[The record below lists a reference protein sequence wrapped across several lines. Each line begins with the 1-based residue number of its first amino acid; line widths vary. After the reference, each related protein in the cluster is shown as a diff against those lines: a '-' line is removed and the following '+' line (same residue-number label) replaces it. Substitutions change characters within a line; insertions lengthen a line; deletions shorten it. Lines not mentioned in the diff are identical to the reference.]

1 MNAGKFSRAFT
12 LLKDLLA
19 ADPTHHEG
27 RRLLATLLLK
37 FGNLVTA
44 KNAFDSLLKEAFQR
58 QDYTLAESLLREYLA
73 VGPRC
78 IPFIEMLGEVYER
91 KGDPIAAVI
100 EYEKAIK
107 VLIDDPD
114 PDGTS
119 RARELYAKIKSLAP
133 GSFVVGRLAPKF
145 EVASPSGS
153 DTSEAIPVAPSSAP
167 IVVTPPAVAT
177 LVSDAIAESKGPSV
191 EEPTV
196 LPKSL
201 VSTVDVESPRMPSA
215 SPEEASASSPVAE
228 VPAEI
233 PPLRYATTEASP
245 SPSHPD
251 MTEPPLVSPPLRYAP
266 VAEVR
271 VPQPAPME
279 TTTDEP
285 MVSSLLRFVTPVDQ
299 ETSESPPVEDPD
311 LEEKVPFPP
320 VNQMPPSA
328 SVAEGLSPTQPAPV
342 SDSAHESDEAL
353 EARPFWDKGEEP
365 ALMSVESTETRDIT
379 QLPAPT
385 LAPRPGRRT
394 APAEPPPP
402 PEETDTFQRHVEEP
416 LLQPL
421 VSSEPAKPL
430 EETAEQVSPEPT
442 EPITIQQTVQETPIE
457 PFQRT
462 ERVSVQSP
470 AIPPSSYTEG
480 HRASAEYPSA
490 IREDDRHRT
499 APAPPKRRRKTG
511 PSFLTL
517 VRLQIS
523 IFIRRCVRTA
533 GSVTRLI
540 MFVSAS
546 LVVLAL
552 LSVGITAVVWLGL
565 EEKPDN
571 VYQELTKTTAPRLI
585 EDPKANG
592 YLLLLG
598 FDASPQ
604 VDSVQVGHDRW
615 LSPGTQIDEN
625 CARPE
630 VGTEEKL
637 PLSGW
642 FRSADP
648 AGEFKNEDDRLRE
661 WTASESVALT
671 RYRQWLGMSFDD
683 WGYGYMGGPD
693 CAHILRV
700 HRLYVAEGFSQDVS
714 KGLDRLE
721 TDLTAWRNV
730 LAQARTLSMKS
741 MAAEAVK
748 DDVSVMSGL
757 LNRATLENRA
767 LNRMM
772 RLARPLDPDERALRW
787 PMQNEF
793 MLEVKR
799 AERRIRA
806 RADVDSAVTIAV
818 KKMPVPKQRTLNAY
832 AKYYDALIKSPQ
844 TGGTTT
850 PKLYDFA
857 RTPARSRVDSFVN
870 PLDNLLRTEPAP
882 EWDRQIGVIME
893 TDARLRLAGLQARL
907 RGISLEQQIMA
918 KVAQAGP
925 AFFDP
930 FTELPMLLNVAQ
942 SRLYSVGRDRKDDS
956 GDPTFDVN
964 VPLLTK

>member
-44 KNAFDSLLKEAFQR
+44 KNAFDSLLKEALQR

-119 RARELYAKIKSLAP
+119 HARELYAKIKSLAP

-145 EVASPSGS
+145 EVASSSGS

-167 IVVTPPAVAT
+167 IAVTQAPPAVAMS
-177 LVSDAIAESKGPSV
+177 VSDVIVESKGPSV

-201 VSTVDVESPRMPSA
+201 VSAVDLESPEMPSPA
-215 SPEEASASSPVAE
+215 PEEASASSPVEE
-228 VPAEI
+228 VPTEI

-245 SPSHPD
+245 SPSPLE
-251 MTEPPLVSPPLRYAP
+251 MTEPPLVSPPLRYAT
-266 VAEVR
+266 VAGVTA
-271 VPQPAPME
+271 PQPAPME
-279 TTTDEP
+279 ITTDEP
-285 MVSSLLRFVTPVDQ
+285 MVSSPLRIATPVDQ
-299 ETSESPPVEDPD
+299 ETSESPPVENPD

-342 SDSAHESDEAL
+342 SGSAHQSEEAL

-365 ALMSVESTETRDIT
+365 ALRSVESTENRDIT
-379 QLPAPT
+379 QGPAPT
-385 LAPRPGRRT
+385 LAP
-394 APAEPPPP
+394 APPPTP
-402 PEETDTFQRHVEEP
+402 TPTLQETDIFQRPVEEP
-416 LLQPL
+416 LPRPL
-421 VSSEPAKPL
+421 VSSEPEKPL
-430 EETAEQVSPEPT
+430 EETVERVSPEPT
-442 EPITIQQTVQETPIE
+442 EPITIQQTVQEAPVE

-462 ERVSVQSP
+462 EQVSVQSP
-470 AIPPSSYTEG
+470 AIPPPPSYTEG
-480 HRASAEYPSA
+480 QRAPAEHPSA

-499 APAPPKRRRKTG
+499 APVPPRRRRKTG
-511 PSFLTL
+511 PSLVTW
-517 VRLQIS
+517 VRLQVS

-546 LVVLAL
+546 LAVLAL

-565 EEKPDN
+565 EEKPN
-571 VYQELTKTTAPRLI
+571 SVYQELTKTTAPRLL

-604 VDSVQVGHDRW
+604 VDPVQVGHDRW
-615 LSPGTQIDEN
+615 LSPGTQIEES
-625 CARPE
+625 CAQPE
-630 VGTEEKL
+630 VGSEEKY

-671 RYRQWLGMSFDD
+671 RYRQWLAMSFDD
-683 WGYGYMGGPD
+683 WGYGYMGSPD

-714 KGLDRLE
+714 RGLDRLE
-721 TDLTAWRNV
+721 ADLTAWRNV

-757 LNRATLENRA
+757 LNRGTLENRA

-844 TGGTTT
+844 TGSTTP

-925 AFFDP
+925 SFFDP